1 MKAEPLRRVYRM
13 LLDAFGEQDWWP
25 AQSAFEVMIGAI
37 LTQNTAWTN
46 VERALERLQ
55 TRIPLDAESI
65 LALDPSE
72 LADALRPSGYFNVKS
87 QRVRGFCEEYL
98 RAGGHR
104 GLDALTTPELRARLL
119 AIKGIGP
126 ETADDILLYA
136 FDRPVFVVDAYT
148 RRIFERLGLLAGGE
162 TYEVI
167 RRAFEQA
174 LGPDV
179 PMLKEYHALI
189 VSQGKEVCRTRPA
202 CDRCALRRTCA
213 AAAPSP
219 SDSSTSSRRSH
230 RRRRGSTASEETQ

>member
-1 MKAEPLRRVYRM
+1 VNAEPLLGVYGM

-55 TRIPLDAESI
+55 SRVPLDAESI
-65 LALDPSE
+65 LALDPPE

-87 QRVRGFCEEYL
+87 QRVRGFCEAYL
-98 RAGGHR
+98 QAGGHP
-104 GLDALTTPELRARLL
+104 GLDALATPDLRARLL
-119 AIKGIGP
+119 AIRGIGP

-148 RRIFERLGLLAGGE
+148 RRIFERLGLIAGGE
-162 TYEVI
+162 TYEDI

-213 AAAPSP
+213 AAAASP
-219 SDSSTSSRRSH
+219 SDSSTSSRRLH
-230 RRRRGSTASEETQ
+230 RRRRGTTASEETQ

>member
-1 MKAEPLRRVYRM
+1 MDAEALRRVYGM
-13 LLDAFGEQDWWP
+13 LLDAFGAQEWWP
-25 AQSAFEVMIGAI
+25 AQTAFEVMIGAI

-46 VERALERLQ
+46 VERALERLRS
-55 TRIPLDAESI
+55 RIPLDAESI
-65 LALDPSE
+65 LAMDPLD

-87 QRVRGFCEEYL
+87 QRVRGFCEAYL
-98 RAGGHR
+98 QAGGHR
-104 GLDALTTPELRARLL
+104 GLDALATSELRARLL

-148 RRIFERLGLLAGGE
+148 RRIFERLGLLAVGE
-162 TYEVI
+162 TYEGI

-189 VSQGKEVCRTRPA
+189 VSHGKEICRTRPA
-202 CDRCALRRTCA
+202 CHRCALNRTCA
-213 AAAPSP
+213 AAAATS
-219 SDSSTSSRRSH
+219 SDSSTSSRTAQ
-230 RRRRGSTASEETQ
+230 RRRRGTTASKETP